1 MPATRESSGE
11 PKLPVTQLFIL
22 SLCRLAEPIALSS
35 VFPYL
40 PEMIESFDV
49 PRNEVAKWAGIT
61 SAVFS
66 VSQALTAIPW
76 GRASDKYG
84 RKPIILLALTCAMGS
99 SLLFGFSTSLK
110 WAIVSRALS
119 GASNGNVGILR
130 TTVAEMVPHRSLQPR
145 AFSLLPLVWQVGSIV
160 GPVLGGALASPST
173 SMPQLFGKNKFL
185 KTFPFALPN
194 LVNGVFFAIGII
206 EGFLFLK
213 ESLESKKHSRDYGRV
228 LGSYLIEPC
237 TRSKRDDNLT
247 DDYESKTPLKTR
259 RKPDNTPPPSYRE
272 VFTRQSNLGLLSYCI
287 LALHSVPFGQLLPVF
302 LHLPVDREGISLPF
316 KFTGGFGLESGRIG
330 VIFTIY
336 AVFCMTCQFTIFPMV
351 TKRYGVLFCMR
362 ACTFV
367 IPFTYIV
374 TPYTV
379 LMPTP
384 TTQQAAI
391 LAVMFVQGFAG
402 VFAFPCMTILLTNSA
417 SSLRLLGTLNGV
429 ATALSAVAKAAGPY
443 LGGRTFT
450 WGAEAGYII
459 AAWWLMAAFAIA
471 GHISTWWL
479 VEMDG
484 FAEKEKKQLDDDEH
498 EYVRLVST
506 AHAARTGL
514 NADSV
519 VPTTEEE
526 DESEDDLDDVVEDK
540 PLLQSKWKELE

>member
-1 MPATRESSGE
+1 MSFKSKRSQE

-40 PEMIESFDV
+40 PEMIESFDI

-84 RKPIILLALTCAMGS
+84 RKPAILLALTCAMAS
-99 SLLFGFSTSLK
+99 SLLFGFSTSLR
-110 WAIVSRALS
+110 WAIVARALS

-160 GPVLGGALASPST
+160 GPVLGGALASPAT
-173 SMPQLFGKNKFL
+173 TMPQIFGKNKFL
-185 KTFPFALPN
+185 RAYPYALPN
-194 LVNGVFFAIGII
+194 LVNGVFFSIGII

-213 ESLESKKHSRDYGRV
+213 ESLESKKHRRDYGLV
-228 LGSYLIEPC
+228 LGSALMKPC
-237 TRSKRDDNLT
+237 THKKRAANST
-247 DDYESKTPLKTR
+247 DDDELKTPLKTT
-259 RKPDNTPPPSYRE
+259 RKPENLPPPSYRE

-287 LALHSVPFGQLLPVF
+287 LAFHSVPFGQLLPVF
-302 LHLPVDREGISLPF
+302 MHLPVQREGVSLPF
-316 KFTGGFGLESGRIG
+316 KFTGGFGLDSGRIG

-351 TKRYGVLFCMR
+351 TKRLGVLFCMR

-367 IPFTYIV
+367 VPFTYII

-384 TTQQAAI
+384 MKQQAAL

-402 VFAFPCMTILLTNSA
+402 VFAFPCITILLTNSA
-417 SSLRLLGTLNGV
+417 SSLRLLGTLNGI
-429 ATALSAVAKAAGPY
+429 ATALSAVSKAAGPY

-450 WGAEAGYII
+450 WGADAGYII
-459 AAWWLMAAFAIA
+459 AAWWLMAGVAIL

-484 FAEKEKKQLDDDEH
+484 FAQRDEKENDDDH
-498 EYVRLVST
+498 EYVYLDSRENPE
-506 AHAARTGL
+506 HTGS
-514 NADSV
+514 DTD
-519 VPTTEEE
+519 TTLHTPEE
-526 DESEDDLDDVVEDK
+526 DESDDELDGSVEGK
-540 PLLQSKWKELE
+540 PLLQSKYKEMEM

>member
-1 MPATRESSGE
+1 MPSTRKSSQE

-40 PEMIESFDV
+40 PEMIESFNI
-49 PRNEVAKWAGIT
+49 PRNDVAKWAGIT

-66 VSQALTAIPW
+66 VSQALTAIAW

-84 RKPIILLALTCAMGS
+84 RKPIILLALTCAMCS
-99 SLLFGFSTSLK
+99 SLLFGFSTSLR
-110 WAIVSRALS
+110 WAIVARALS

-130 TTVAEMVPHRSLQPR
+130 TTVAEMVPHKSLQPR

-173 SMPQLFGKNKFL
+173 SMPELFGKNKFL
-185 KTFPFALPN
+185 KAFPFALPN

-213 ESLESKKHSRDYGRV
+213 ESLESKKDRRDYGRV
-228 LGSYLIEPC
+228 LGSYLIKPC
-237 TRSKRDDNLT
+237 TRSKRKIAAT
-247 DDYESKTPLKTR
+247 DDYESKAPLKTS
-259 RKPDNTPPPSYRE
+259 RKPDDLPPPSYRE

-287 LALHSVPFGQLLPVF
+287 LAFHSVPFGQLLPVF
-302 LHLPVDREGISLPF
+302 LHLPVQREGVSLPL
-316 KFTGGFGLESGRIG
+316 KFTGGFGLDSGRIG

-336 AVFCMTCQFTIFPMV
+336 AVFSMTCQFVIFPMV

-367 IPFTYIV
+367 IPFTYV
-374 TPYTV
+374 MTPYTV

-384 TTQQAAI
+384 MTQQAAV
-391 LAVMFVQGFAG
+391 LAVMFIQGFAG

-417 SSLRLLGTLNGV
+417 SSLRVLGTLNGV

-443 LGGRTFT
+443 IGGRTFT
-450 WGAEAGYII
+450 WGAESGYII
-459 AAWWLMAAFAIA
+459 SAWWLMAGVAVL

-484 FAEKEKKQLDDDEH
+484 YTTIEKESDDDH
-498 EYVRLVST
+498 EYIKLDSREDPSRTSLDANNAVS
-506 AHAARTGL
+506 L
-514 NADSV
+514 D
-519 VPTTEEE
+519 EE
-526 DESEDDLDDVVEDK
+526 DESEDEFDDLVEGK
-540 PLLQSKWKELE
+540 PLLKSDWKEIEK